1 MACIDAKGMRI
12 LIDFLETDG
21 RWHRDFD
28 TLCHE

>member
-1 MACIDAKGMRI
+1 MRI